1 MAFPHFRI
9 PKISSS
15 MSRDGEVSK
24 ANARVVVVGRTVA
37 ERNERERERDDGAA
51 AVHRWQCNGCFAIS
65 FLRVDVEQNRTNTR
79 AQAWKKP
86 CN

>member
-24 ANARVVVVGRTVA
+24 ARAVGRMVA
-37 ERNERERERDDGAA
+37 ERNEERERERDDSVAAGAPVA
-51 AVHRWQCNGCFAIS
+51 MQWLFCYFIS
-65 FLRVDVEQNRTNTR
+65 THGDATVDVE
-79 AQAWKKP
+79 
-86 CN
+86 